1 MMERL
6 TVEITAGEIP
16 LPVLISLVVALQE
29 TVAISL
35 FVDTLIAIDRSIPG
49 SRSPK
54 ARTVG
59 IVRLTAP
66 PIIGAGVQAIII
78 ALLIGVATVGI
89 VLVVVGFVRNYG
101 IVDSVAVAVTR
112 AIAVVMLVAIPV
124 AVLVLIFVLVAITI
138 PVFVAVFVFIAV
150 LILVA
155 VPIPVPVTVLI
166 FVFIFVLG
174 PVLGAIRI
182 TVAVATIPGF
192 VQSPVAVPCYGAGRI
207 ISRGAIPSVSA
218 AIAVC
223 VAPALSGTAVAGSPV
238 FTTTPSTIVASVAT

>member
-6 TVEITAGEIP
+6 TVEITPGEIP
-16 LPVLISLVVALQE
+16 LPVLISLAVALQE
-29 TVAISL
+29 AVVISL

-59 IVRLTAP
+59 IVRLTAAS
-66 PIIGAGVQAIII
+66 IICPGVQAIII
-78 ALLIGVATVGI
+78 ALLVGVATVGI
-89 VLVVVGFVRNYG
+89 VLVVVGFVRNYWV
-101 IVDSVAVAVTR
+101 VDSVAVAVTR

-138 PVFVAVFVFIAV
+138 PVFVAVFVPVAV

-155 VPIPVPVTVLI
+155 VPIFVTVLVFVSI
-166 FVFIFVLG
+166 FVFVLG
-174 PVLGAIRI
+174 PVLGAIGI

-192 VQSPVAVPCYGAGRI
+192 VQSAVAVTYYGAG
-207 ISRGAIPSVSA
+207 
-218 AIAVC
+218 
-223 VAPALSGTAVAGSPV
+223 
-238 FTTTPSTIVASVAT
+238 

>member
-16 LPVLISLVVALQE
+16 LPVLISLVVSLQE

-66 PIIGAGVQAIII
+66 PIIGARVQAIII
-78 ALLIGVATVGI
+78 ALLVGVATVGI

-101 IVDSVAVAVTR
+101 VVDSVAVAVTR

-124 AVLVLIFVLVAITI
+124 AVF
-138 PVFVAVFVFIAV
+138 VFVAV

-155 VPIPVPVTVLI
+155 VPIFVTVLVFVSI
-166 FVFIFVLG
+166 FVFVLG
-174 PVLGAIRI
+174 PVLGAIGI

-192 VQSPVAVPCYGAGRI
+192 VQS
-207 ISRGAIPSVSA
+207 
-218 AIAVC
+218 
-223 VAPALSGTAVAGSPV
+223 
-238 FTTTPSTIVASVAT
+238 